1 MGTVVDFKYYRLL
14 VYFHLKDKQSPDY
27 KWTIFNV
34 HKSFLTMLF
43 NLYEKQKSRE
53 RKRIKLQ
60 AHM

>member
-14 VYFHLKDKQSPDY
+14 VYFHLKDIQSPDY

-43 NLYEKQKSRE
+43 NLYEKQK
-53 RKRIKLQ
+53 IKKGKE
-60 AHM
+60 